1 MLADASVVLTVG
13 QRTTNDPAPVVRS
26 AMVFM
31 SGEFNRRVLR
41 MPLLCLQL
49 VSATRKGPAP
59 AAVLFISGELL

>member
-1 MLADASVVLTVG
+1 
-13 QRTTNDPAPVVRS
+13 
-26 AMVFM
+26 MVFM